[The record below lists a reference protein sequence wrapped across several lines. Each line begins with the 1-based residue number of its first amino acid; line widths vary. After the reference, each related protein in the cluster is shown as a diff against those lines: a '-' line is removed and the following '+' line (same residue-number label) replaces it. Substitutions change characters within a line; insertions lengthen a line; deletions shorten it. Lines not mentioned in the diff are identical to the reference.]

1 MQEVLLV
8 HYTIFKFCELGIVP
22 SVGRAYEI
30 ARDTLYVVDIVAVTL
45 GTLGEIFLSI
55 LVAAIHATVT
65 VVIDRAI
72 ADVILIHE
80 INDITDSLGVVGS
93 IAVNLHIEY
102 VTASS
107 EFVIGSLD
115 LSLVARGA
123 LVVDGDVIGV
133 GIINFVGHTGYDA
146 KRATVTRSEFAR
158 KALGRSRKDGEVV
171 LITPE
176 KSLTRER
183 MWEIIRSPSFCESSL
198 SP

>member
-30 ARDTLYVVDIVAVTL
+30 ARDALYVVDIVAVTL

-133 GIINFVGHTGYDA
+133 GIINLVGHTGYDA

-158 KALGRSRKDGEVV
+158 KALGRSRKD
-171 LITPE
+171 
-176 KSLTRER
+176 
-183 MWEIIRSPSFCESSL
+183 
-198 SP
+198 